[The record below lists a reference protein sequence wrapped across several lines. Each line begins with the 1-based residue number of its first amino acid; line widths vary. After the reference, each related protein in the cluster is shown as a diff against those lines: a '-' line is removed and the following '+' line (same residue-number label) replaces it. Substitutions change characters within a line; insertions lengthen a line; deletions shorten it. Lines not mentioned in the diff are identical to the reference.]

1 MLLRFG
7 VSNHRS
13 IRDYQELYLSASK
26 RIKRKGLVIPVPTLR
41 ENAVPVVALY
51 GGNASGK
58 SNLIDAIDEF
68 RRKIIQSHKRLDATD
83 DIPWDPFRLDDTGS
97 KEPTRFDCTFM
108 IRDGKSVKP
117 DPHTNESV
125 YEYGFEY
132 VATEFRRE
140 WLYQVVRKE
149 RQSMQLLFYRMTE
162 NGQVRVDFGSK
173 LRGKNKTI
181 ANLTRPNS
189 LFLSAGAQNN
199 HPLLT
204 DLHRFFATHW
214 TVILHVRVMEDAIV
228 AKRLANYEH
237 MKCLLSLVRQAD
249 IGIVDIDVADEEI
262 RENDNGL
269 THDLAEFI
277 SENLSRDDDE
287 GQFGRTSLIDE
298 TLRRQQLEL
307 RRQRL
312 ELRRQRLELRRR
324 RRLNFTHLG
333 EENRTSAFG
342 YSKESKGTKTLISLL
357 IPALEAL
364 AQGSV
369 LVIDELDTSL
379 HPSLAHAFVSLFVNK
394 ESNPHGAQLIFSTH
408 DPVLIG
414 SGLLHHDEIWMTDK
428 SEEGK
433 TQFTPLLE
441 FNLRSRD
448 DIEKAYRLGR
458 LGGVPSSDSFY
469 VNFLDDPDSAVS

>member
-68 RRKIIQSHKRLDATD
+68 RRKIIQSHKRSDATD

-140 WLYQVVRKE
+140 WLYRVVRKE

-214 TVILHVRVMEDAIV
+214 TVILHARVMEDAIV

-262 RENDNGL
+262 RENDNGFS
-269 THDLAEFI
+269 HDFAELI
-277 SENLSRDDDE
+277 SKNLSRDDDE
-287 GQFGRTSLIDE
+287 GQFDRTWLIDE
-298 TLRRQQLEL
+298 MLHRQ
-307 RRQRL
+307 
-312 ELRRQRLELRRR
+312 
-324 RRLNFTHLG
+324 RLNFTHVG
-333 EENRTSAFG
+333 EGNRTSAFG

>member
-68 RRKIIQSHKRLDATD
+68 RRKIIQSHKWLDATD
-83 DIPWDPFRLDDTGS
+83 DIPWDPFRLDDTGG
-97 KEPTRFDCTFM
+97 KEPTRFDCTF
-108 IRDGKSVKP
+108 IVRDGKSVKS

-140 WLYQVVRKE
+140 WLYRVVRKE
-149 RQSMQLLFYRMTE
+149 RQSMQLLFDRMTE
-162 NGQVRVDFGSK
+162 NGRVRVDFGSK
-173 LRGKNKTI
+173 LRGENKTI

-189 LFLSAGAQNN
+189 LFLSAAAQNN

-204 DLHRFFATHW
+204 NLHSFFATHW
-214 TVILHVRVMEDAIV
+214 TVILHAGVMEDAIV

-262 RENDNGL
+262 IENDNGFM
-269 THDLAEFI
+269 HDFAELLSKHI
-277 SENLSRDDDE
+277 SRDDDE
-287 GQFGRTSLIDE
+287 GQFDRTSLIDE
-298 TLRRQQLEL
+298 MLHRQ
-307 RRQRL
+307 
-312 ELRRQRLELRRR
+312 
-324 RRLNFTHLG
+324 RLNFTHLG

-408 DPVLIG
+408 DPVLLG

-433 TQFTPLLE
+433 TQFTPLIE

-469 VNFLDDPDSAVS
+469 VNFLDDPDSAVL